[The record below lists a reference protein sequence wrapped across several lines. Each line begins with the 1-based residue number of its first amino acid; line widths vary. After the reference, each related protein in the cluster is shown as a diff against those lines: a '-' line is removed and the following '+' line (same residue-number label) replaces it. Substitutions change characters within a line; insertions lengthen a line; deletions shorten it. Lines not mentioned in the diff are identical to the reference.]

1 MRVFHGFDS
10 LPQFTR
16 PVVTVGS
23 YDGVHLGHRAL
34 IDRLVAEAR
43 SSGGE
48 SIVLTFEPHPRIT
61 LGRAEGLLLLT
72 TLDEKVRLLETLG
85 VDNVIVIPFDRTFSA
100 LSGEEFV
107 REYLLRRL
115 GARTLVVGYDHRFG
129 HDRDGC
135 FDDYA
140 AHGRRL
146 GIEVLRLERYDAPG
160 GEHISSSEIRRAL
173 AAGEVARA
181 NAMLG
186 YRYALEG
193 TVVDGFKVGRTL
205 GFPTANLRPD
215 YADKLVPAAGV
226 YAVRARAE
234 GRTYPGMLNIGTRP
248 TLAGDGRT
256 SIEAHLIGFGG
267 DLYAQTLRVEF
278 VARLRDE
285 RRFASPEALAA
296 QLARDREEALRAAA
310 P

>member
-10 LPQFTR
+10 LPQFIR

-43 SSGGE
+43 TSGGE

-129 HDRDGC
+129 HDRIGSDAIAG
-135 FDDYA
+135 
-140 AHGRRL
+140 L
-146 GIEVLRLERYDAPG
+146 GLRVVRVDECEVG
-160 GEHISSSEIRRAL
+160 GEHVSSTVIRRL
-173 AAGEVARA
+173 I
-181 NAMLG
+181 
-186 YRYALEG
+186 
-193 TVVDGFKVGRTL
+193 D
-205 GFPTANLRPD
+205 
-215 YADKLVPAAGV
+215 
-226 YAVRARAE
+226 E
-234 GRTYPGMLNIGTRP
+234 GRI
-248 TLAGDGRT
+248 A
-256 SIEAHLIGFGG
+256 EAERLLGHPVSESV
-267 DLYAQTLRVEF
+267 LRGCAP
-278 VARLRDE
+278 ARC
-285 RRFASPEALAA
+285 AK
-296 QLARDREEALRAAA
+296 
-310 P
+310 